1 MKEESMP
8 KAMQTALAIAIASI
22 ASLAV
27 AAPDTSGGEAQ
38 VRARCQEFAAA
49 WNRHDAKALAGFWAP
64 DGDLINPFGRMAK
77 GRADVEK
84 LFTDEQAGIM
94 KGTTFT
100 ITGMTVRLLEPDIAV
115 TDWDV
120 EISGMQSPEG
130 TAMPVLKTH
139 VNSVMMKKSGQW
151 WVVAGRPVIYQSAP
165 ASARPM

>member
-1 MKEESMP
+1 MYRVIR
-8 KAMQTALAIAIASI
+8 TALAMAIAST

-27 AAPDTSGGEAQ
+27 AAPDTGSEAQ

-49 WNRHDAKALAGFWAP
+49 WNRHDAKAMAGFWAP
-64 DGDLINPFGRMAK
+64 DGDLINPSGRMAK

-84 LFTDEQAGIM
+84 LFTDEQAGVM

-120 EISGMQSPEG
+120 EISGMQSPDG
-130 TAMPVLKTH
+130 TAVPVLKAH
-139 VNSVMMKKSGQW
+139 VNSVMTKKSGQW
-151 WVVAGRPVIYQSAP
+151 WVFAGRPVIYQPAP

>member
-1 MKEESMP
+1 MHKIRR
-8 KAMQTALAIAIASI
+8 TALAMAIAST

-27 AAPDTSGGEAQ
+27 AAPDTGSEAQ

-49 WNRHDAKALAGFWAP
+49 WNRHDAKAMAGFWAP
-64 DGDLINPFGRMAK
+64 DGDLINPSGRMAK

-84 LFTDEQAGIM
+84 LFTDEQAGVM

-115 TDWDV
+115 ADWDV

>member
-1 MKEESMP
+1 M
-8 KAMQTALAIAIASI
+8 TALAVASI

-77 GRADVEK
+77 GRAELEK
-84 LFTDEQAGIM
+84 LFTDEHSTFM

-100 ITGMTVRLLEPDIAV
+100 ITGMTVRLLEPDIACA
-115 TDWDV
+115 DWDV
-120 EISGMQSPEG
+120 DVSGMQSPEG

-139 VNSVMMKKSGQW
+139 VNAVMMKKSGQW
-151 WVVAGRPVIYQSAP
+151 WIVAGRPVIYQP
-165 ASARPM
+165 ASGSGRPM